1 MTRQRGARMWRAA
14 RIFKP
19 AKGGGVKGSSMR
31 IRFGYDICYCV
42 AQATPMVFLLH
53 AQPRADQR
61 LLVPDTLMTAPEL
74 PVFIYRDA
82 FGNTCARLVAP
93 PGRIEI
99 WTDALMEDSGVPE
112 RECHAAAEIPVQ
124 ALPPDTLQFLMPSR
138 YCESDLLLNEA
149 WNAFGHLAPGWHR
162 VQAICNLVNA
172 RIQFGYGFARTTK
185 TALETYHERC
195 GVCRDMAHLAIAFCR
210 AMNIPARYCTS
221 YLGDIGVPPVDA
233 PMDFAACMEVFLGG
247 EWHVF
252 DPRNNQRR
260 IGRLLIARG
269 RDAADVAISTSF
281 GQSALQ
287 HFRVHTD
294 LADSTCLVDAA

>member
-1 MTRQRGARMWRAA
+1 M
-14 RIFKP
+14 K
-19 AKGGGVKGSSMR
+19 
-31 IRFGYDICYCV
+31 IRFGYHIGYCV
-42 AQATPMVFLLH
+42 PQATPMVFLLH
-53 AQPRADQR
+53 AQPRADQN
-61 LLVPDTLMTAPEL
+61 LLVQDTLMTTPEV
-74 PVFIYRDA
+74 PVFVYQDA

-93 PGRIEI
+93 PGNIEI
-99 WTDALMEDSGVPE
+99 WTDALLEDPGVPE
-112 RECHAAAEIPVQ
+112 RECFDAAETPVQ

-149 WNAFGHLAPGWHR
+149 WSKFGHLAPGWSR
-162 VQAICNLVNA
+162 VQAICNFVNA
-172 RIQFGYGFARTTK
+172 RTQFGYGFARTTK
-185 TALETYHERC
+185 TALETFNEQC

-281 GQSALQ
+281 GQSSLQ
-287 HFRVHTD
+287 YFKVHTD
-294 LADSTCLVDAA
+294 LADKTPLIHAA